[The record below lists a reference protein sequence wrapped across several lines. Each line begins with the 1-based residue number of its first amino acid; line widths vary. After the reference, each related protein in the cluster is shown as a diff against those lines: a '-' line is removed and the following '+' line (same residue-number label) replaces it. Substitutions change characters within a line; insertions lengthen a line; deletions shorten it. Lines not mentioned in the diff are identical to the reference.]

1 MNYAKKLNKSIFK
14 IIQSVSDELKY
25 ETYAVGG
32 WVRDLLLN
40 RSQEKTD
47 IDFVCV
53 GSGIKL
59 AELVHAKIGKNAKL
73 SVYKNF
79 GTALITINE
88 ENYEFIGARKESYR
102 KNSRKPIIENGT
114 LEDDQKRRD
123 FTINTMYINLNSKN
137 YGKLIDPF
145 NGQKHLKEKIIK
157 TPLNPNNTYY
167 DDPLRMMRAIRF
179 ATQLNFKIEDNS
191 YSAIKINCE
200 RLSIISQERIT
211 DELNKIIL
219 SKIPSKGF
227 KMLYDTNL
235 LHQFFQQFV
244 ELKGIDVIGKHEH
257 KDNFDHTIKVLDNI
271 SLKSEDL
278 WLRWAAILHD
288 IAKPITKKYDKI
300 QGWTFH
306 SHEFIGSKMVPKIF
320 KKLKLPLNEK
330 MRYVQKLVM
339 LHLRP
344 IALSKKI
351 VSDSAVRRLLFDAG
365 NDIDDLMLLCEA
377 DITSK
382 NTQKIKR
389 YLQNFQIVR
398 KKLKDVEEKDQIRN
412 FQPPI
417 NGIEI
422 MNAFNIKEGKEIG
435 IIKNAIKDAILDGEI
450 KNDKEEAVSY
460 MIKKAKQ
467 LDLHL
472 KK

>member
-1 MNYAKKLNKSIFK
+1 VNYAKKLNKSIFK

-351 VSDSAVRRLLFDAG
+351 VSDSAVRRLLFDAR
-365 NDIDDLMLLCEA
+365 NDIEDLMLLCEA

-450 KNDKEEAVSY
+450 KNDKEEAVSF

>member
-1 MNYAKKLNKSIFK
+1 MNYAKELNNPIFK
-14 IIQSVSDELKY
+14 IIQSISDELKY

-102 KNSRKPIIENGT
+102 KNSRNPIVENGT

-137 YGKLIDPF
+137 YGKLIDPI

-235 LHQFFQQFV
+235 LHQFFQEFV

>member
-1 MNYAKKLNKSIFK
+1 MNYAKELNNPIFK
-14 IIQSVSDELKY
+14 IIQSISDELKY

-59 AELVHAKIGKNAKL
+59 AEQVHAKIGKNAKI

-79 GTALITINE
+79 GTALITVNE

-102 KNSRKPIIENGT
+102 KNSRNPIVENGT

-235 LHQFFQQFV
+235 LHQFFQEFV

-450 KNDKEEAVSY
+450 KNDKEEAISY

>member
-351 VSDSAVRRLLFDAG
+351 VSDSAVRRLLFDAR
-365 NDIDDLMLLCEA
+365 NDIEDLMLLCEA

-450 KNDKEEAVSY
+450 KNDKEEAVSF